1 MPGLCARSMFISAGE
16 RLSLY
21 YFNQRDF
28 VGTDCVLDQPASCPH
43 LSTTEDGGHNMQRQI
58 RQWCP
63 WTVEQ
68 LKYGIQRDFRNI
80 ALGKL
85 DDKDEAIL

>member
-28 VGTDCVLDQPASCPH
+28 VGTDCVLD
-43 LSTTEDGGHNMQRQI
+43 
-58 RQWCP
+58 
-63 WTVEQ
+63 
-68 LKYGIQRDFRNI
+68 
-80 ALGKL
+80 
-85 DDKDEAIL
+85 